1 MSKTINARIKHKK
14 DSSTNWETNNPV
26 LLENELILVEMND
39 GEIRIKIGDGISAYS
54 DLPFS
59 YFGAD
64 GESIERILKDGLT
77 NGTKTISED
86 GTVITTVDSL
96 GRRLVKTFTND
107 FLTSTTILYDAVG
120 AVLGQLVK
128 DISEDGLT
136 IVMTVTDDDGQGITT
151 LDETLDNIIT
161 TQENYIGGDVT

>member
-1 MSKTINARIKHKK
+1 MSKTIDTRIRHKK
-14 DSSTNWETNNPV
+14 DTSANWESNNPV

-107 FLTSTTILYDAVG
+107 FLTSTSVLSDASG
-120 AVLGQLVK
+120 TVLGQMTK
-128 DISEDGLT
+128 NISEDGTT
-136 IVMTVTDDDGQGITT
+136 ITMTVS
-151 LDETLDNIIT
+151 
-161 TQENYIGGDVT
+161 